1 MLLIGL
7 VTDAHT
13 DDTDAE
19 GSIKDMD
26 DVGDWSNKV
35 LTQRR
40 YDSSAI
46 PGTIYVSALCFQLF
60 IGVQLKLRHFFLSFY
75 PFRVLY
81 LAFLLK
87 NVSSQI

>member
-1 MLLIGL
+1 MRFLLLIGL

-60 IGVQLKLRHFFLSFY
+60 IGVQLNLRHFYRIIFVFLF
-75 PFRVLY
+75 VC
-81 LAFLLK
+81 
-87 NVSSQI
+87 